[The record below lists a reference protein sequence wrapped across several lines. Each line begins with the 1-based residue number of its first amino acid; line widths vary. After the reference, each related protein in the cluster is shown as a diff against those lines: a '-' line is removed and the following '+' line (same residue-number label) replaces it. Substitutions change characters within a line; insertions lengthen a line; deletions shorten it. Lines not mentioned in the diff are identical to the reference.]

1 MQQRALKKAIA
12 RRKTSI
18 MDGEDFGSG
27 KQRNVLGGMLIPC
40 SITPMTGFYRD
51 GCCHT
56 GVEDAGSHTVCAV
69 MTDSFLAFSKN
80 IGNDL
85 STPRPEFGFPGLVE
99 GDNWCLCA
107 ARWEQAR
114 RSDAAPHVRLAAT
127 NQAALSI
134 CTLEHLTAHALDAP
148 DKRS

>member
-1 MQQRALKKAIA
+1 
-12 RRKTSI
+12 

-69 MTDSFLAFSKN
+69 MTDSFLTFSKN

-134 CTLEHLTAHALDAP
+134 CALEHLTAHALDAR
-148 DKRS
+148 DKKS

>member
-1 MQQRALKKAIA
+1 
-12 RRKTSI
+12 

-69 MTDSFLAFSKN
+69 MTDSFLTFSKT

-107 ARWEQAR
+107 ARWEKAR

-127 NQAALSI
+127 NQAALSF
-134 CTLEHLTAHALDAP
+134 CEMENLTVNALDAR
-148 DKRS
+148 DERS

>member
-1 MQQRALKKAIA
+1 
-12 RRKTSI
+12 

-40 SITPMTGFYRD
+40 SVTPVTGFYRD

-69 MTDSFLAFSKN
+69 MTDSFLTFSKN

-85 STPRPEFGFPGLVE
+85 STPRPEFGFPGLIA

-114 RSDAAPHVRLAAT
+114 RADAAPYVRLAAT
-127 NQAALSI
+127 NVAALSV
-134 CTLEHLTAHALDAP
+134 CALEHLTAHALDVP
-148 DKRS
+148 DKRP

>member
-1 MQQRALKKAIA
+1 
-12 RRKTSI
+12 

-40 SITPMTGFYRD
+40 SVTPMTGFYRD
-51 GCCHT
+51 GCCNT

-69 MTDSFLAFSKN
+69 MTASFLTFSKN
-80 IGNDL
+80 TGNDL

-114 RSDAAPHVRLAAT
+114 RADAAPHVRLAAT

-134 CTLEHLTAHALDAP
+134 CALEHLKAHALDAP

>member
-1 MQQRALKKAIA
+1 
-12 RRKTSI
+12 

-69 MTDSFLAFSKN
+69 MTDSFLTFSKN

-127 NQAALSI
+127 NQAALSV
-134 CTLEHLTAHALDAP
+134 CELEHLTAHALDTP
-148 DKRS
+148 DKRT

>member
-1 MQQRALKKAIA
+1 MKKAIA

-69 MTDSFLAFSKN
+69 MTDSFLTFSKN

-134 CTLEHLTAHALDAP
+134 CALEHLTAHALDSS